1 MSNTPL
7 ASRRTVLT
15 AAAWTAP
22 AIAATTAVPTY
33 AASTTVPLLEGDL
46 EITVT
51 DPPFNWDTFEEN
63 YSVPV
68 YAGGINGA
76 RRNNLTRVLTRAS
89 LPQSII
95 VTNVGSTPVTGAT
108 GQIATEMLDV
118 GVDIAPVT
126 GGTDKQIRITTD
138 RSSGF
143 EVTDTRKMNSQGAA
157 VFEWFYSGTIQPG
170 QSVEM
175 PFKYY
180 VHWPF
185 TNVDF
190 EVLVTAT
197 VGDAVADDNNDE
209 DVKMGTVRGLLY

>member
-1 MSNTPL
+1 MSTSPVTT
-7 ASRRTVLT
+7 RRTVLAAAVWAAPVLVATADVPAT
-15 AAAWTAP
+15 AAEAQ
-22 AIAATTAVPTY
+22 V
-33 AASTTVPLLEGDL
+33 EGDL
-46 EITVT
+46 EISLTA
-51 DPPFNWDTFEEN
+51 PPFSGDTFEED

-68 YAGGINGA
+68 YAGGIKGS
-76 RRNNLTRVLTRAS
+76 RRHNLTRVLTRGA
-89 LPQSII
+89 LPQSL
-95 VTNVGSTPVTGAT
+95 VVKNAGSTPVTGAT
-108 GQIATEMLDV
+108 GQITTKMLDI
-118 GVDIAPVT
+118 GTDISPVT
-126 GGTDKQIRITTD
+126 GGTDKQFRIASD
-138 RSSGF
+138 RSTGF
-143 EVTDTRKMNSQGAA
+143 EVTDTRQKNSLGAA
-157 VFEWFYSGTIQPG
+157 VFEWLYSGTLQPG